1 MVVTRKAPV
10 APAPAQSRAPSTQ
23 NIRAKSKTR
32 SHVLSSQPLARELS
46 TALSQPSKV
55 GNRKVKKHASFLNR
69 FILFALACL
78 CIYSIATCSSQDA
91 LQHPLCRSL
100 STYRTYVVEPYI
112 IPPLKAAVN
121 HPSVYPYVQK
131 VQQAEQRVEPYFR
144 RGYQVAEPV
153 VRKGVTIARPY
164 AKHAKHLAWDRTIV
178 PQFYR
183 HAIPRYNVYV
193 RPHIDKYIVP
203 AQQRISHYA
212 ALVEQYY
219 GQAQRFY
226 VARLQPY
233 VMKAAD
239 LGKKAYDIAKPRV
252 LQAYL
257 HVLTRLNMRWQM
269 VRPDV
274 MRFSHLYWERLT
286 MVAELFGDLRRQ
298 FVDPHV
304 LRIWDKVVEL
314 SGGDSKEPTTRNAT
328 EPATE
333 ATTIAATPE
342 MSAESMVVPEVE
354 PTATFSSS
362 EVVVESSSSV
372 PLPPVETVLETASS
386 KVVSHVASATAAV
399 KSSASSVVSAASD
412 TFSEAAAAHVA
423 EATPSQPAGT
433 AEEKIVDEEDVDSFL
448 QDLLGADH
456 ASDAPSAGAADPA
469 TDEPSTEELEERK
482 RIKATRIAEKR
493 QDITARHAQWDRD
506 LQHLI
511 ATSVDELRLVL
522 SAIRQAAARELR
534 KGSGSPD
541 GPKEAVDGAQ
551 TEGERLLRGLD
562 SFLKK
567 AAKAPENPDTNKE
580 RWSHVL
586 DMVEV
591 KFSEAMGKV
600 QVVVSTWYDQVRQR
614 EAQEVLD
621 SVAKVKAL
629 AERAQA
635 DIGIDYAWLDDV
647 TYSDWQR
654 YHDLMRSYEKYD
666 SDARTIANGTHPLS
680 PEDPLIS
687 AMSDTQHDAMI
698 IIEGF
703 QVRVRDL
710 KLIAHDIYSE
720 VDRKAAAAAKDVNA
734 PDVSALPVGEP
745 SQIADQLP
753 PAPQVSILP
762 IDPNPQ
768 EPSVE
773 SVGDIFVGRG
783 AEEVKEAVARAE
795 SFGASVLDKGTS
807 AVAEAMPTATPSHEE
822 L

>member
-212 ALVEQYY
+212 ALVEQYMDKPS
-219 GQAQRFY
+219 
-226 VARLQPY
+226 PY

-252 LQAYL
+252 LQAYS
-257 HVLTRLNMRWQM
+257 M
-269 VRPDV
+269 PDV

-286 MVAELFGDLRRQ
+286 MA

-362 EVVVESSSSV
+362 KVVVESSSS
-372 PLPPVETVLETASS
+372 TVLETASS

-493 QDITARHAQWDRD
+493 QDITARHAHWDRD

-614 EAQEVLD
+614 EAQE
-621 SVAKVKAL
+621 VKAL